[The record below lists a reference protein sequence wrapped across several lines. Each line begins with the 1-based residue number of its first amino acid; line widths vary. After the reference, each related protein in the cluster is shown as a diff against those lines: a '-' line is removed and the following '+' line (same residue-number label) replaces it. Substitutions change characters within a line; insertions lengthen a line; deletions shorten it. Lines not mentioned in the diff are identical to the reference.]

1 MTLSEG
7 QTNDINDSIGEPEK
21 SSVLISLN
29 QEQNFVWVYIAMV
42 PIVICMW
49 IENDIQVYQID
60 ISFFIKLWKIFFT
73 KR

>member
-1 MTLSEG
+1 MALSEG
-7 QTNDINDSIGEPEK
+7 QTNDINDSIGESEK
-21 SSVLISLN
+21 SSALISLN
-29 QEQNFVWVYIAMV
+29 QEQNLVWVYIAMV

-60 ISFFIKLWKIFFT
+60 ISFFIKLWEIFFT